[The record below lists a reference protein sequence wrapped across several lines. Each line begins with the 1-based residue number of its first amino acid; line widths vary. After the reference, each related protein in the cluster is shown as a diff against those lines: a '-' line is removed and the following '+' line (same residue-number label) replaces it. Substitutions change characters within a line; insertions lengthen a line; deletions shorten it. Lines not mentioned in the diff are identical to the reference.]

1 MVEKLH
7 IFNWRRYDGY
17 EVSSKGD
24 SRFSALNARFP
35 IEYLG
40 GRTIEQIYQ
49 CCVKQF
55 NPGGTNWKDYKGK
68 PPLDPVV
75 DLWKEYLS
83 LWRLWSHLNIDL
95 MRELY
100 ANASYG
106 GQHYLSDMFANTSIS
121 QARALAGCL
130 NELLSFKGPNPDVI
144 AALESVTYKQLI
156 YPIGKLKDF

>member
-1 MVEKLH
+1 MVKIKL
-7 IFNWRRYDGY
+7 FRWRRHDGY

-35 IEYLG
+35 TEYLG

-49 CCVKQF
+49 CCIKCY

-68 PPLDPVV
+68 PPLNPTV

-100 ANASYG
+100 AKASYG
-106 GQHYLSDMFANTSIS
+106 GSYYLSDIFASTPIS
-121 QARALAGCL
+121 QARALADCL
-130 NELLSFKGPNPDVI
+130 NELLSFKGPNPDVVT
-144 AALESVTYKQLI
+144 ALESVTYKQLI
-156 YPIGKLKDF
+156 YPIGKLKEF